1 MIMNRPS
8 LASLSSLAARACLFC
23 MILLLHACGDHGDEL
38 AWRDF
43 PDNPGYTRQE
53 QIHYLRAFPL
63 GFGEAG
69 SLIND
74 ENRIS
79 EENIRYLIRIAEKRL
94 SYNDLGDKT
103 AEELI
108 LISAHLT
115 QHILKPHTPENW
127 HQRTVIAYNTNN
139 DFIERRRRWKRKQR
153 AMCINF
159 TLLNMYIFEAF
170 KERYP
175 ALDRYAFIPVSVTG
189 LNHAI
194 QGFYDRERDRLA
206 VVCGMTD
213 AKDGRF
219 NAGKH
224 RLNWT
229 KNQPDLYHENHVDFI
244 RVVKHLDGNPRQ
256 VIDELGRMKDNEA
269 YVPSH
274 ATYYIALA
282 YNRLGDN
289 KTANRLLFD
298 ILRYDP
304 VFGSLIIT
312 SIFM

>member
-1 MIMNRPS
+1 MNLVSFAP
-8 LASLSSLAARACLFC
+8 LATHTSRACLLC
-23 MILLLHACGDHGDEL
+23 VIVLLCACKDHGDEL
-38 AWRDF
+38 VWLDF
-43 PDNPGYTRQE
+43 PDNPGYAREE
-53 QIHYLRAFPL
+53 QIHYLRTFPL

-79 EENIRYLIRIAEKRL
+79 EKNIQYLIRIAEKRL
-94 SYNDLGDKT
+94 SYNDLGDRT

-127 HQRTVIAYNTNN
+127 RQRREIAYNTNN
-139 DFIERRRRWKRKQR
+139 DIIERQRRWKRKQR

-159 TLLNMYIFEAF
+159 TLLNMYIFEAL

-175 ALDRYAFIPVSVTG
+175 ALDRHEFIPVSVTG

-194 QGFYDRERDRLA
+194 QGFYDKERDRLA
-206 VVCGMTD
+206 IVCGMTD

-219 NAGKH
+219 NAGEH

-244 RVVKHLDGNPRQ
+244 RVVKHLDSNPRQ
-256 VIDELGRMKDNEA
+256 VIDELGRMKENEA

-289 KTANRLLFD
+289 KTANRLLFG
-298 ILRYDP
+298 IHRCDP